1 MLNKHLKKAILK
13 LFLVHVFNSGNKSF
27 EKDCDSE
34 TDVLAVTIFFT
45 SFTYGSGLVTMQFPI
60 I

>member
-34 TDVLAVTIFFT
+34 TDVLAVNIF
-45 SFTYGSGLVTMQFPI
+45 LHHLLMEVD
-60 I
+60 